1 MNYLRHRIITASA
14 QRMAAEQTFQGKPG
28 TLERTVFPQ
37 CLDGILA
44 ASGCETAR
52 RRRQRRDEPLVDPNE
67 QDEQPSQQV
76 RGLTYWRQR
85 FHGFFAVCFA
95 FSGTPSQ
102 SEQAR
107 RKSKGR
113 LCRVRHRVAEAVLS
127 ASDRPRATAA

>member
-1 MNYLRHRIITASA
+1 
-14 QRMAAEQTFQGKPG
+14 MAAEQAFQGKPG

-76 RGLTYWRQR
+76 ARLTYWGQR

-95 FSGTPSQ
+95 FSGTPSR
-102 SEQAR
+102 SARPR
-107 RKSKGR
+107 RKSREK
-113 LCRVRHRVAEAVLS
+113 LCRARHRVAGAVLS
-127 ASDRPRATAA
+127 ASDKPLATAA